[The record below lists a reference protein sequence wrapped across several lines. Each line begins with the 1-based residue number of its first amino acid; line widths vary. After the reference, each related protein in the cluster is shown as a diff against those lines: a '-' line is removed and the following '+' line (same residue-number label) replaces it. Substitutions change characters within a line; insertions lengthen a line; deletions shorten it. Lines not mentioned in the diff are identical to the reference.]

1 MTPNNF
7 TTVPNHKKNHER
19 KQKLTKV
26 ILTLP
31 RVKLNTIMLNYTK
44 LEDEI
49 EREKEQLTC
58 LVEGKW
64 MKKVDSR
71 GG

>member
-7 TTVPNHKKNHER
+7 TTVPYNNKNHER